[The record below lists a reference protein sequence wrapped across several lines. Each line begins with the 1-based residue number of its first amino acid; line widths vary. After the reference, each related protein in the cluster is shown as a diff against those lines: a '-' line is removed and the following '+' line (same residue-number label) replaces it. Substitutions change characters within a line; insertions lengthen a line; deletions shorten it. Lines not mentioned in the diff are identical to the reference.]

1 MHFARVGR
9 RKKGGG
15 NFYRFFRRRSMI
27 TAIERVEP
35 CCTIDFFFYFSR
47 LETLCGDNVYL
58 ESRTI
63 NTESKSFVLCVK
75 IILNKFRDLVI
86 FFYSILNTMNLNM
99 EKGKRCENLESKATT
114 KSSK

>member
-1 MHFARVGR
+1 
-9 RKKGGG
+9 
-15 NFYRFFRRRSMI
+15 MI

-35 CCTIDFFFYFSR
+35 CCTVDFFFYFSR

-58 ESRTI
+58 ESGKNKWI

-86 FFYSILNTMNLNM
+86 FFLFYIGYYES
-99 EKGKRCENLESKATT
+99 EWKRGRDVKIWRGYNKI
-114 KSSK
+114 K